1 MLIEQVFKK
10 LQNEKLCNS
19 AYDFSVRYLG
29 KSKSYYS
36 VIKARKKM
44 PSIAT
49 IATLEMALKNTA
61 FLFSNSS
68 HPVINKTHQSLYELY
83 SKVGNY
89 RELES
94 QARLSE
100 SQLIKHYCKRH

>member
-1 MLIEQVFKK
+1 MLIEQVFEK

-44 PSIAT
+44 PGIAT

-83 SKVGNY
+83 PDRFDVISRQIISRCLCPNY
-89 RELES
+89 S
-94 QARLSE
+94 LSTDI
-100 SQLIKHYCKRH
+100 IK